1 MLHRRCIMSCRSQI
15 NITTF
20 QKYSCEGISCQGNP
34 VVRLNGAE
42 VHCHPQQVWIVVWI
56 CNIVAFTLWLSSFT
70 DFDISL
76 RWSQVVSIPSLCPHG
91 VNNPGDEAVLIA
103 YTYLPGWVL
112 VLLAT
117 NHFHFVPQVQLYQ
130 TGAPTQM
137 AVSWRSVTQNDTPG
151 KGWGI
156 YLQ

>member
-1 MLHRRCIMSCRSQI
+1 MS
-15 NITTF
+15 
-20 QKYSCEGISCQGNP
+20 
-34 VVRLNGAE
+34 
-42 VHCHPQQVWIVVWI
+42 
-56 CNIVAFTLWLSSFT
+56 SS
-70 DFDISL
+70 DFDL
-76 RWSQVVSIPSLCPHG
+76 FMRWSQVVSIPSLCPHG

-137 AVSWRSVTQNDTPG
+137 AVSWRSLTKMTHQGGGYVCSRNQQSNFSAILKHKVLKNLPFLSILINIFLFSFEIIQLYCSNLINTCYQYPMA
-151 KGWGI
+151 
-156 YLQ
+156 